1 LLVVDDY
8 DLILVVTRRI
18 LELAGA
24 LVWVANNG
32 QDAYET
38 LKRQPSHFDVVLMDV
53 QMPIMDG
60 YEATRRIRADLG
72 LLDLPIIALTA
83 GALSSERQRAM
94 AVGMH
99 GFVVKP
105 FDAATLISSVLHS
118 VSARGPSRGILS
130 ARHATN
136 GGVAWPEVNGIDM
149 AVARNRLCDDPGLF
163 RELLQRFLIDFSD
176 MALPSPRAMDSS
188 LAEQASRLHK
198 LRGGACILGA
208 KVIEHLA
215 AAAEAACAAG
225 DAAGARDGSLQLV
238 AQLAELR
245 SSAARAFEG
254 ARPEE
259 APPLAPRPVGFE
271 PQALA
276 KTELGVP
283 SVRGR
288 FG

>member
-1 LLVVDDY
+1 MLVVDDY

-118 VSARGPSRGILS
+118 VSARGPTRGVLS
-130 ARHATN
+130 APHATN

-163 RELLQRFLIDFSD
+163 RELLQRFLVDFSD
-176 MALPSPRAMDSS
+176 VALPSPRAVDSS
-188 LAEQASRLHK
+188 LAEQASRP
-198 LRGGACILGA
+198 
-208 KVIEHLA
+208 
-215 AAAEAACAAG
+215 
-225 DAAGARDGSLQLV
+225 
-238 AQLAELR
+238 ELR